1 MSIAQVLFPFSAL
14 SKIQCDGFEIT
25 LTLSL
30 TIEVCLTQLNKVILF
45 LAFLSCNSL
54 VVMRLLLET
63 HDLNKFSVTLLVEFI
78 GGELGEN
85 FVGCFHCGCNELK

>member
-54 VVMRLLLET
+54 V